1 MTITKRT
8 VINQI
13 EVTEPGHLQIRL
25 SKQIVEDGVVLM
37 SEYHRTSVEC
47 GGDVAAQM
55 AAVNAHL
62 TQMGCAAVT
71 TKDCDRI
78 AAIAAA
84 DWTQERR
91 DTWAAQKAANAVA
104 LGRQGD

>member
-1 MTITKRT
+1 MIDKRT
-8 VINQI
+8 VYMGVT
-13 EVTEPGHLQIRL
+13 VTEPGHLEIHFL
-25 SKQIVEDGVVLM
+25 KQIIEDGVVLM
-37 SEYHRTSVEC
+37 SGPHRTSVEC

-62 TQMGCAAVT
+62 AQMGCAAVA

-91 DTWAAQKAANAVA
+91 DTWAAQKAANAAA

>member
-1 MTITKRT
+1 MITKRT
-8 VINQI
+8 VLSQI
-13 EVTEPGHLQIRL
+13 EVTEGGHLQIRFA
-25 SKQIVEDGVVLM
+25 KQIVEDGKVLM

-55 AAVNAHL
+55 GAVNTHL
-62 TQMGCAAVT
+62 AAMGCAAVA